1 MKIPFANSVSII
13 ISFASILLLLV
24 GCATEPETAPPQ
36 VEEKGAAAP
45 AFGVQFV
52 DVARDAGLDFVH
64 VSGSPEQR
72 YILESMSPGAAFFDY
87 DDDGYLDIF
96 MVNSSR
102 IRENTDDATNR
113 LYRNV
118 EIGSTDQRRRGF
130 QDVTE
135 EAGLRRSGWGMGCA
149 AGDYDNDGDVDL
161 YVTYWGPN
169 ILYRNEGDGTFTE
182 VTKEAGVGN
191 DDWGSSAAFG
201 DVDGDGYLDLYVTNY
216 LVFDIDDPPGGGLPC
231 SDWKGLDVYCGPHGM
246 IPQPNVLYRNEG
258 NGRFADVTAEA
269 GLSQH
274 RQASLGVVFGDY
286 DNDGDQDFYVANDG
300 YPNLLYR
307 NEGDWNLEEVAA
319 FAGAAYSEDGRA
331 QAGMG
336 VAAGDYD
343 NDGDLDIYVTHFSDD
358 INTIYQNQGD
368 GNFIDNTAGAGMGG
382 QVRPFLSWSTG
393 FFDADNDGWLD
404 VFVANGHIYPQVD
417 VHPSGIRYAQGNLL
431 FHNEGGRFRNVSDE
445 AGPGFAAVNVTR
457 GGALG
462 DYDNDGDL
470 DLLMMNLNDPPNL
483 LHNFGGNSNNWL
495 GLKLLGTESNRDA
508 LGARVKLFSGNRVQ
522 MREVQRGYGY
532 QSQHDV
538 RLLFGLGDQE
548 RVERVEISWPSG
560 LVQTLEDPGLRRYL
574 VVHEGSPE
582 PVASYVGETSE
593 ESFAPSISSST
604 EKIST
609 AKGKSQYAIDPNWTA
624 GDHYRKGVEL
634 YNFGRYHE
642 ALAAF
647 RTSIHL
653 EPDSIEVYYSLGV
666 TLYSGLGLSAEAAA
680 VLEEAMARDS
690 SWTQVCQLLGVA
702 YMDLDRTDEAIE
714 LLERAR
720 QLEPNAWQGH
730 NRLGLAHLRRGD
742 MAAAGDAFREASR
755 KAPWMPHPHLNLA
768 RVYERQG
775 QSDRAEWERQIFEQ
789 LRPTQ
794 KQVTR
799 YLDNLESYP
808 EDVEARCL
816 LGQAY
821 LLQGRPED
829 AQTCFQQAIRTD
841 SSYAPAH
848 YGLGAILHYQN
859 RLTEAIS
866 AYEHASRLQP
876 DLVGAF
882 ADLGQAHH
890 QTGHL
895 GEATAAYSK
904 ALALRPDLAA
914 VRTRLGMVYATQR
927 RLPEA
932 TEAFQ
937 TALKI
942 DSTLVEARDAL
953 GRVYSAEGRYEAA
966 IRQFERVLEQ
976 APQYPKAAER
986 LRLARQKLAERQ
998 NLPAG
1003 R

>member
-1 MKIPFANSVSII
+1 MVDYFLGVA
-13 ISFASILLLLV
+13 LLLLI
-24 GCATEPETAPPQ
+24 GCTTESETVPPQ
-36 VEEKGAAAP
+36 GEEEGAESP

-52 DVARDAGLDFVH
+52 DVARDVGLDFVH

-87 DDDGYLDIF
+87 DGDGYLDIF

-102 IRENTDDATNR
+102 IRENADDATNR

-118 EIGSTDQRRRGF
+118 EIGTAGQRRRGF
-130 QDVTE
+130 RDVTE

-149 AGDYDNDGDVDL
+149 TGDYDNDGDVDL

-169 ILYRNEGDGTFTE
+169 VLYRNEGNGRFTE
-182 VTKEAGVGN
+182 VTKEVGVG
-191 DDWGSSAAFG
+191 DDGWGSSAAFG

-246 IPQPNVLYRNEG
+246 IPQSNVLYRNEG
-258 NGRFADVTAEA
+258 NGRFADVTAET
-269 GLSQH
+269 GLSPH

-286 DNDGDQDFYVANDG
+286 DNDGDQDIYVANDG

-368 GNFIDNTAGAGMGG
+368 GNFIDFTAGAGMGG

-393 FFDADNDGWLD
+393 FFDSDNDGWLD

-431 FHNEGGRFRNVSDE
+431 FHNEGGRFRNVSEE
-445 AGPGFAAVNVTR
+445 AGPGFAEVKVTR

-470 DLLMMNLNDPPNL
+470 DLLAMNLNDPPNL
-483 LHNFGGNSNNWL
+483 LHNFGGNRNNWL
-495 GLKLLGTESNRDA
+495 GLKLMGTESNRDGI
-508 LGARVKLFSGNRVQ
+508 GARVQLFSGDRVQ

-538 RLLFGLGDQE
+538 RLLFGLGDEE
-548 RVERVEISWPSG
+548 RAERVEIRWPSG
-560 LVQTLEDPGLRRYL
+560 LVQTLEDPEPRRYL
-574 VVHEGSPE
+574 IVREGGE
-582 PVASYVGETSE
+582 GVVASYAGETSE
-593 ESFAPSISSST
+593 DAFAPSESIRDKRALE
-604 EKIST
+604 EKT
-609 AKGKSQYAIDPNWTA
+609 QYALNPDWTA
-624 GDHYRKGVEL
+624 DDHYRKGVEL
-634 YNFGRYHE
+634 YNYGRYHE
-642 ALAAF
+642 ALEAF
-647 RTSIHL
+647 RASIRL
-653 EPDSIEVYYSLGV
+653 EPDSIKVYYSLGV
-666 TLYSGLGLSAEAAA
+666 TLYSGLGLSAEGAA

-690 SWTQVCQLLGVA
+690 TWAQVCQLLGVA
-702 YMDLDRTDEAIE
+702 YLDLNRTDEALE

-720 QLEPNAWQGH
+720 RLEPDAWQGH
-730 NRLGLAHLRRGD
+730 NRLGLAYLRRGD
-742 MAAAGDAFREASR
+742 MEGAGGAFREASR

-775 QSDRAEWERQIFEQ
+775 QSDSAERERQIFEQ

-794 KQVTR
+794 EQVQR
-799 YLDNLESYP
+799 YLDNLETYP

-829 AQTCFQQAIRTD
+829 ARACFREAIRID

-859 RLTEAIS
+859 RLAEAIS
-866 AYEHASRLQP
+866 AYERACRLQP

-890 QTGHL
+890 QAGHL
-895 GEATAAYSK
+895 DAAIAAYSS
-904 ALALRPDLAA
+904 ALELRPDLAA
-914 VRTRLGMVYATQR
+914 IRTRLGMVYATQR
-927 RLPEA
+927 RLQEA
-932 TEAFQ
+932 RQAFQ
-937 TALKI
+937 TALET
-942 DSTLVEARDAL
+942 DFTLVEARDAL

-966 IRQFERVLEQ
+966 IRQFEKVLEQ
-976 APQYPKAAER
+976 APQFPKAAER

-998 NLPAG
+998 NG